1 MNWLQSFLLPRAAA
15 THASDVDGLFMFIIY
30 LTIFFFFFNGALV
43 FYAARRWRRRSPV
56 EVTPHTTHNTKLEL
70 IWSIIPLMV
79 VMMIFFWGF
88 KGYISAA
95 VAPNDAIEIVV
106 TAKKW
111 VWQFEYPDGT
121 RTLNDLHVPL
131 NKPVKLIM
139 HSEDVI
145 HSFFVPTFRLKRD
158 VLPGRYTELWFT
170 ATEPGVQQV
179 FCAEYCGKGHSDMLA
194 KIHVDTDEQY
204 ETFLRE
210 GDEQVRQMPLPE
222 LGRLV
227 YENKGCATCHSID
240 GTRGQGPSWKGIY
253 GNVEQGTDG
262 KGHLVDENYI
272 RESVLYPQ
280 AVIVQGYQPIMPTFQ
295 GLLRE
300 REILGVIAYIKSLK

>member
-1 MNWLQSFLLPRAAA
+1 
-15 THASDVDGLFMFIIY
+15 
-30 LTIFFFFFNGALV
+30 
-43 FYAARRWRRRSPV
+43 
-56 EVTPHTTHNTKLEL
+56 
-70 IWSIIPLMV
+70 
-79 VMMIFFWGF
+79 
-88 KGYISAA
+88 
-95 VAPNDAIEIVV
+95 
-106 TAKKW
+106 
-111 VWQFEYPDGT
+111 
-121 RTLNDLHVPL
+121 
-131 NKPVKLIM
+131 M

-210 GDEQVRQMPLPE
+210 GDEQVRQMPLKD

-240 GTRGQGPSWKGIY
+240 GTRGQGPSWLGSY
-253 GNVEQGTDG
+253 GQVHQGTDG

-272 RESVLYPQ
+272 RESILYPQ

-300 REILGVIAYIKSLK
+300 REILGVIEYIRSLK

>member
-1 MNWLQSFLLPRAAA
+1 MNWLQSFLLPKAAA
-15 THASDVDGLFMFIIY
+15 THASEVDGLFMFIIY
-30 LTIFFFFFNGALV
+30 LTVFFFFFNGALIL
-43 FYAARRWRRRSPV
+43 YAARRWRRRSAD
-56 EVTPHTTHNTKLEL
+56 EFTPHTTHNTKLEL
-70 IWSIIPLMV
+70 VWSIIPLMV

-95 VAPNDAIEIVV
+95 VAPNDSMEIVV

-240 GTRGQGPSWKGIY
+240 GTRGQGPSWKGIW

-262 KGHLVDENYI
+262 KGHLVDENYV
-272 RESVLYPQ
+272 RESILYPQ
-280 AVIVQGYQPIMPTFQ
+280 AVIVLGYQPIMPTFQ

-300 REILGVIAYIKSLK
+300 REIQGVIAYIKSLK